1 MKNPKITVW
10 KLSKKKK
17 KKSDIFPYEQFVFK
31 AAFVP

>member
-1 MKNPKITVW
+1 MTNPKITVW
-10 KLSKKKK
+10 KLSKKE